1 MKFSF
6 QLFMLCVNIH
16 EEMISFFGNIV
27 DNIHCNYVYD
37 RFHCIAY
44 LEDFKYISPKD
55 SSQLLIKIREH
66 FDEKNGLII
75 SENITGYFI

>member
-1 MKFSF
+1 M
-6 QLFMLCVNIH
+6 
-16 EEMISFFGNIV
+16 E
-27 DNIHCNYVYD
+27 NIHCNYVYD

-44 LEDFKYISPKD
+44 LEDFKYMSPKE

-66 FDEKNGLII
+66 FDEKDGLII

>member
-6 QLFMLCVNIH
+6 NLLVLCVNIR
-16 EEMISFFGNIV
+16 EEMISFFGNIIE
-27 DNIHCNYVYD
+27 DIHCNYVYD
-37 RFHCIAY
+37 RFDCIAY
-44 LEDFKYISPKD
+44 LEDFKYLSPKE

-66 FDEKNGLII
+66 FDEDNGITI

>member
-6 QLFMLCVNIH
+6 QLFMLCINIH

-55 SSQLLIKIREH
+55 SSQLLIKIREN